1 MVELERWNWLARI
14 GKPGRVGRKMQQD
27 VGQPPQV
34 ALTVPLL
41 VGLDGV
47 KKMSKSYGNY
57 IGVNDTANDIFGKSM
72 RVSDEL
78 MLQYYELLTEVDLAQ
93 VKSQHPMKAKK
104 ELARLLVER
113 FHGLPAAALALEYFE
128 NTFSKRELPTDIR
141 VEKIPLGLTLSEI
154 ILRAGGVKSR
164 GEARRLIMQGG
175 VKIDGAKALT
185 DNPVNSPNQFVL
197 QMGKHQFVK
206 VELTS

>member
-1 MVELERWNWLARI
+1 M
-14 GKPGRVGRKMQQD
+14 
-27 VGQPPQV
+27 
-34 ALTVPLL
+34 
-41 VGLDGV
+41 VGLRPLEA
-47 KKMSKSYGNY
+47 S
-57 IGVNDTANDIFGKSM
+57 I
-72 RVSDEL
+72 
-78 MLQYYELLTEVDLAQ
+78 
-93 VKSQHPMKAKK
+93 
-104 ELARLLVER
+104 LV
-113 FHGLPAAALALEYFE
+113 
-128 NTFSKRELPTDIR
+128 R